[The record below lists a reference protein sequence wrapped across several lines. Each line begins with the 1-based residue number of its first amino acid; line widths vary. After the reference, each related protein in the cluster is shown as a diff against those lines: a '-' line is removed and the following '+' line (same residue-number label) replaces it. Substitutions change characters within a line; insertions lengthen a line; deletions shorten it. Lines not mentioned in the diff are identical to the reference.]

1 MLSAILTSTILAPPI
16 LDANILEAT
25 ILSAILTSTILALT
39 ILAANIQDATILAA
53 TILAAILTSMYDTI
67 LTANYYCTVCYY
79 ILTLVGS
86 QLPVQ
91 QLLLLLLLLLA
102 STTVI
107 TTRAS
112 VEEEHLSVVRL
123 FALVSTDECKESRI
137 VVMFHGSLHIQKRQK
152 KPKKGKTH
160 NRSQDIHFP
169 FWPSLII
176 VQHCLNSINLYLF
189 CYTFQTKQNAAVH
202 VFHCYIRPHNFS
214 FGAEANNCAHK
225 PNLGKIT
232 RRRLLQFY

>member
-1 MLSAILTSTILAPPI
+1 MSAILTSTILA
-16 LDANILEAT
+16 AAILEAT
-25 ILSAILTSTILALT
+25 NSTT
-39 ILAANIQDATILAA
+39 
-53 TILAAILTSMYDTI
+53 AAILTSIYDTM

-123 FALVSTDECKESRI
+123 FALVSTD
-137 VVMFHGSLHIQKRQK
+137 VVRKVEL
-152 KPKKGKTH
+152 
-160 NRSQDIHFP
+160 
-169 FWPSLII
+169 
-176 VQHCLNSINLYLF
+176 
-189 CYTFQTKQNAAVH
+189 
-202 VFHCYIRPHNFS
+202 
-214 FGAEANNCAHK
+214 
-225 PNLGKIT
+225 
-232 RRRLLQFY
+232 